1 MSESAAAD
9 PHEDLRWMEAALN
22 LGARS
27 LGLAAPNP
35 AVGAILVK
43 DGAVVGRGATAP
55 GGRPHAER
63 IAIDHAGEAAR
74 GATLYVTLEP
84 CSHFGVSPPCVDAVI
99 AAGVARVVSAMEDPN
114 PLVGGQ
120 GHARLR
126 EAGIAVSVGAGAA
139 QARQDHLGHILRVT
153 AGRPCVTLKLAET
166 ADGFASAGANDARL
180 RITGQ
185 IADLRVQVMRS
196 AHDAIMVGIET
207 ALVDDPALTVRLAG
221 VDRKPLRVVLD
232 THLRLPEG
240 SRVASTAGEIQTL
253 VIAGPAAPD
262 DAARRLE
269 NLGVMIGRVPVDAE
283 GHVDLHQALRA
294 LSVRGITRVF
304 SEGGPKVAARLI
316 GLKLADEVALITA
329 DKPLGRP
336 GVPALDAQA
345 RAALL
350 DGSRYRP
357 LETMNYGPD
366 TMRLWQRADGPGDSL
381 LSA

>member
-1 MSESAAAD
+1 MSESVSAD
-9 PHEDLRWMEAALN
+9 PDEDLRWMEAALN
-22 LGARS
+22 LGSRS

-43 DGAVVGRGATAP
+43 DGVVVGRGATAP

-63 IAIDHAGEAAR
+63 IAIDQAGEAAR

-84 CSHFGVSPPCVDAVI
+84 CSHVGVSPPCVDAII
-99 AAGVARVVSAMEDPN
+99 AAGVTRVVSAMEDPN
-114 PLVGGQ
+114 PLVAGQ

-139 QARQDHLGHILRVT
+139 QARRDHLGHILRVT

-180 RITGQ
+180 RITGP

-196 AHDAIMVGIET
+196 THDAIMVGIET
-207 ALVDDPALTVRLAG
+207 ALIDDPALTVRLAG

-240 SRVASTAGEIQTL
+240 SRVASTAREIPTL
-253 VIAGPAAPD
+253 VITGVSAPD
-262 DAARRLE
+262 EAARRLE
-269 NLGVMIGRVPVDAE
+269 DLGVMIERVPLGAE
-283 GHVDLHQALRA
+283 AHVDLHQALRA

-316 GLKLADEVALITA
+316 ALKLADAVALITA

-336 GVPALDAQA
+336 GVPALDSNA

-366 TMRLWQRADGPGDSL
+366 TMRLWQRAEGSGRAIS
-381 LSA
+381 S

>member
-1 MSESAAAD
+1 MSESAGAD

-22 LGARS
+22 LGSRS

-84 CSHFGVSPPCVDAVI
+84 CSHFGVSPPCVDAII

-120 GHARLR
+120 GHARLSA
-126 EAGIAVSVGAGAA
+126 AGIAVSIGAGAA
-139 QARQDHLGHILRVT
+139 QARHDHLGHILRVT

-185 IADLRVQVMRS
+185 IADLRVQIMRS
-196 AHDAIMVGIET
+196 THDAIMVGIET
-207 ALVDDPALTVRLAG
+207 ALIDDPALTVRLAG
-221 VDRKPLRVVLD
+221 VDRKPLRVILD
-232 THLRLPEG
+232 TQLRLPEG
-240 SRVASTAGEIQTL
+240 SRVASTAREIATL
-253 VIAGPAAPD
+253 VIAGVAASD
-262 DAARRLE
+262 EAARRLE
-269 NLGVMIGRVPVDAE
+269 DLGVMIERVPLDTGA
-283 GHVDLHQALRA
+283 HVDLHQALRA
-294 LSVRGITRVF
+294 LAARGITRVF
-304 SEGGPKVAARLI
+304 SEGGPLVAARVIALE
-316 GLKLADEVALITA
+316 LADEVALITA

-366 TMRLWQRADGPGDSL
+366 TMRLWQRADGGMFS
-381 LSA
+381 

>member
-84 CSHFGVSPPCVDAVI
+84 CSHFGVSPPCVDAII
-99 AAGVARVVSAMEDPN
+99 AAGVTRVVSAMEDPN

-316 GLKLADEVALITA
+316 GLKLADEVALTTA

>member
-22 LGARS
+22 LGSRS

-84 CSHFGVSPPCVDAVI
+84 CSHFGASPPCVDAVI
-99 AAGVARVVSAMEDPN
+99 AAGVTRVVSAMEDPN

-185 IADLRVQVMRS
+185 IADLRVQIMRS
-196 AHDAIMVGIET
+196 THDAIMVGIET
-207 ALVDDPALTVRLAG
+207 ALVDDPALTVRLSG

-240 SRVASTAGEIQTL
+240 SRVASTAGEIPTL

-262 DAARRLE
+262 EAARRLE
-269 NLGVMIGRVPVDAE
+269 DLGVMIERVSLDAE
-283 GHVDLHQALRA
+283 GRVDLHQALRA
-294 LSVRGITRVF
+294 LAARGVTRVF
-304 SEGGPKVAARLI
+304 SEGGPFVAARLI
-316 GLKLADEVALITA
+316 ALQLADAVVLITA

-366 TMRLWQRADGPGDSL
+366 TMRLWQRADDSGRAI
-381 LSA
+381 SS